1 MRGMILYTL
10 TDADKNSWF
19 IRRLQEEGARHG
31 HLLSLYIA
39 ENKQEEINHS
49 AADFCIN
56 RSRHAAFSTLFEN
69 AGKLSVNNSR
79 TIRIA
84 NDKWRSFQLF
94 QGLSLPCMPTFLPGN
109 EPAFPFVA
117 KSRSG
122 HGGSEVFLV
131 KDAQSYAD
139 VKKRLKG
146 GPYILQ
152 PLCDEPGVDV
162 RAYVMGSEVFAAV
175 RRSCTTDFRSNYSLG
190 GQVELFTLNKE
201 QLQAIRLVQKALKSD
216 YIGVDFI
223 RHQGRWQVNE
233 IEDAAGARML
243 YQLTD
248 IDFIHLFWQ
257 QIEHKLKEA
266 DL

>member
-1 MRGMILYTL
+1 MRGMIFYTL

-19 IRRLQEEGARHG
+19 ISRLQEEAARHG
-31 HLLSLYIA
+31 HLLSLYITDH
-39 ENKQEEINHS
+39 QEKIDPCM
-49 AADFCIN
+49 ADFCIN
-56 RSRHAAFSTLFEN
+56 RSRHAALSECIEA
-69 AGKLSVNNSR
+69 AGKPSINNSR

-84 NDKWRSFQLF
+84 NDKWLTFQLF
-94 QGLSLPCMPTFLPGN
+94 QRLGLPCMDTFLPDH
-109 EPAFPFVA
+109 EPAYPFVV
-117 KSRSG
+117 KSRNG
-122 HGGSEVFLV
+122 HGGSEVFLAEDGE
-131 KDAQSYAD
+131 KYAAIREKLED
-139 VKKRLKG
+139 R
-146 GPYILQ
+146 PYILQ

-190 GQVELFTLNKE
+190 GQVELFTLDKE
-201 QLQAIRLVQKALKSD
+201 QLQVIHLVQKALNSD

>member
-19 IRRLQEEGARHG
+19 IRRLQEEAARHG
-31 HLLSLYIA
+31 HLLSLYITDH
-39 ENKQEEINHS
+39 QEKIDPCM
-49 AADFCIN
+49 ADFCIN
-56 RSRHAAFSTLFEN
+56 RSRHAALSECFEA
-69 AGKLSVNNSR
+69 AGKPSINNSR

-84 NDKWRSFQLF
+84 NDKWLTFQLF
-94 QGLSLPCMPTFLPGN
+94 QRLSLPCMDTFLPGH
-109 EPAFPFVA
+109 EPAYPFVV
-117 KSRSG
+117 KSRNG
-122 HGGSEVFLV
+122 HGGSEVFLAEDGE
-131 KDAQSYAD
+131 KYAAIREKLED
-139 VKKRLKG
+139 R
-146 GPYILQ
+146 PYILQ

-162 RAYVMGSEVFAAV
+162 RAYVMGSDVFAAV

-201 QLQAIRLVQKALKSD
+201 QLQAIRLMQKALKSD

-223 RHQGRWQVNE
+223 RHQGRWVVNE

-257 QIEHKLKEA
+257 QIEQKLKEA

>member
-19 IRRLQEEGARHG
+19 IRRLQEEAARHG
-31 HLLSLYIA
+31 HLLSLYITDH
-39 ENKQEEINHS
+39 QEKIDPCM
-49 AADFCIN
+49 ADFCIN
-56 RSRHAAFSTLFEN
+56 RSRHAALSECFEA
-69 AGKLSVNNSR
+69 AGKPSINNSR

-84 NDKWRSFQLF
+84 NDKWLTFQLF
-94 QGLSLPCMPTFLPGN
+94 QRLGLPCMDTFLPGH
-109 EPAFPFVA
+109 EPAYPFVV
-117 KSRSG
+117 KSRTG
-122 HGGSEVFLV
+122 HGGSEVFLAEDGE
-131 KDAQSYAD
+131 KYAAIR
-139 VKKRLKG
+139 KKLEDR
-146 GPYILQ
+146 PYILQ

-190 GQVELFTLNKE
+190 GQVELFTLDKE
-201 QLQAIRLVQKALKSD
+201 QLQVIRLVQKVLNSD

-223 RHQGRWQVNE
+223 RHQGRWVINE
-233 IEDAAGARML
+233 VEDAAGARML

>member
-19 IRRLQEEGARHG
+19 IRRLQEEAARHG
-31 HLLSLYIA
+31 HLISLYITGPG
-39 ENKQEEINHS
+39 EKMDPCM
-49 AADFCIN
+49 ADFCIN
-56 RSRHAAFSTLFEN
+56 RSRHAALSECFEA
-69 AGKLSVNNSR
+69 AGKPSINNSR

-84 NDKWRSFQLF
+84 NDKWLTFQLF
-94 QGLSLPCMPTFLPGN
+94 QRLGLPCMDTFLPGS
-109 EPAFPFVA
+109 EPPYPFVV
-117 KSRSG
+117 KSRNG
-122 HGGSEVFLV
+122 HGGSEVFLAEDGE
-131 KDAQSYAD
+131 KYAAIRE
-139 VKKRLKG
+139 KLENRS
-146 GPYILQ
+146 YILQ

-190 GQVELFTLNKE
+190 GQVELFTLDKE
-201 QLQAIRLVQKALKSD
+201 QLQVIHLVQKALNSD
-216 YIGVDFI
+216 YVGVDFI
-223 RHQGRWQVNE
+223 RHQGRWVVNE
-233 IEDAAGARML
+233 VEDAAGARML

>member
-19 IRRLQEEGARHG
+19 IRRMQEEAARHG
-31 HLLSLYIA
+31 HLLSLYIT
-39 ENKQEEINHS
+39 ETGEKMDPCM
-49 AADFCIN
+49 ADFCIN
-56 RSRHAAFSTLFEN
+56 RSRQAALSECFEA
-69 AGKLSVNNSR
+69 AGKPSINNSR
-79 TIRIA
+79 TVRIA
-84 NDKWRSFQLF
+84 NDKWLTFQLF
-94 QGLSLPCMPTFLPGN
+94 QRLSLPCMDTFLPGS
-109 EPAFPFVA
+109 EPPYPFVV

-122 HGGSEVFLV
+122 HGGSEVFLAE
-131 KDAQSYAD
+131 DAKNYAAIRE
-139 VKKRLKG
+139 KLEGR
-146 GPYILQ
+146 PYILQ

-162 RAYVMGSEVFAAV
+162 RAYVMGNEAFAAV
-175 RRSCTTDFRSNYSLG
+175 RRSSTTDFRSNYSLG
-190 GQVELFTLNKE
+190 GQVELFTLDKE

-266 DL
+266 DR

>member
-19 IRRLQEEGARHG
+19 IRRLQEEAARHG
-31 HLLSLYIA
+31 HLLSLYITDH
-39 ENKQEEINHS
+39 QEKIDPCM
-49 AADFCIN
+49 ADFCIN
-56 RSRHAAFSTLFEN
+56 RSRHAALSECFEA
-69 AGKLSVNNSR
+69 AGKPSINNSR

-84 NDKWRSFQLF
+84 NDKWLTFQLF
-94 QGLSLPCMPTFLPGN
+94 NRLGLPCMDTFLPGH
-109 EPAFPFVA
+109 EPAYPFVV
-117 KSRSG
+117 KSRNG
-122 HGGSEVFLV
+122 HGGSEVFLAEDGE
-131 KDAQSYAD
+131 KYAAIRE
-139 VKKRLKG
+139 KLEHR
-146 GPYILQ
+146 PYILQ

-162 RAYVMGSEVFAAV
+162 RAYVMGSDVFAAV

-190 GQVELFTLNKE
+190 GQVELFTLDKE
-201 QLQAIRLVQKALKSD
+201 QLQVIHLLQKVLNSD

-223 RHQGRWQVNE
+223 RHQGRWVINE
-233 IEDAAGARML
+233 VEDAAGARML

-257 QIEHKLKEA
+257 QIEQKLKEA